1 MVQSNINRSNYDET
15 SENLILTSGLIY
27 IIAQVAEKCLK
38 DQKKRFMYLR
48 FSNPTVEI
56 FKKNQHL
63 FRNPRILSQQQP
75 ECLQSFACKLLFGS
89 CNQTLTKI
97 LPKYGIIAEL
107 VDGRRIINLESAL
120 SKKTKLVF
128 F

>member
-1 MVQSNINRSNYDET
+1 MV
-15 SENLILTSGLIY
+15 
-27 IIAQVAEKCLK
+27 
-38 DQKKRFMYLR
+38 
-48 FSNPTVEI
+48 
-56 FKKNQHL
+56 
-63 FRNPRILSQQQP
+63 
-75 ECLQSFACKLLFGS
+75 ACKLLFGS

>member
-1 MVQSNINRSNYDET
+1 MVQSNSNRSNYDET

-56 FKKNQHL
+56 FENNQHL
-63 FRNPRILSQQQP
+63 FRNPRIVSQQQL
-75 ECLQSFACKLLFGS
+75 ECLQSSQYFYHHKS
-89 CNQTLTKI
+89 
-97 LPKYGIIAEL
+97 
-107 VDGRRIINLESAL
+107 R
-120 SKKTKLVF
+120 
-128 F
+128 